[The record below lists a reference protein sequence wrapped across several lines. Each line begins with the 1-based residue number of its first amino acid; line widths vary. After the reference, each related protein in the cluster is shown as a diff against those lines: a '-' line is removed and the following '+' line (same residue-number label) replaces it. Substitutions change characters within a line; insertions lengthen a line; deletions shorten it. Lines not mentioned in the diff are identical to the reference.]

1 MQINKTNSPSFNAL
15 RISPKAAENLKKCD
29 IETLKKIEK
38 AGRDL
43 ANTKFVDMT
52 ISENLW
58 CRLFADRRAFVK
70 PNKYIAIGDY
80 TVVRENFLG
89 EPFDNLTVFQS
100 KRLLR
105 SVQDIDKMAKIAVS
119 IDKEALKHSNKPI
132 DMKQNVNDAV
142 DRLIRVYGE

>member
-15 RISPKAAENLKKCD
+15 KISPKAAENLKKCD

-70 PNKYIAIGDY
+70 PNKYLAIGDY

-89 EPFDNLTVFQS
+89 EPFDNLTVMQS

-105 SVQDIDKMAKIAVS
+105 SVEDIDEMAKIALTLE
-119 IDKEALKHSNKPI
+119 KEAVKSSNKPI
-132 DMKQNVNDAV
+132 DIKQDVNDAV
-142 DRLIRVYGE
+142 DRLIKVYGE